1 MRIEPLLKLLHRHF
15 LRPLCVTAGIL
26 AAVWCWGAAYYTF
39 PWPEGWEFSASL
51 LFFLLLL
58 ALAAGGWFRGTL
70 LAVMAALELAT
81 IFFFALRTPERAFE
95 GVRWQRPWARAPHVE
110 LDGERAKIGNI
121 RNFRYRTEEDFDS
134 VYISGTYDL
143 EQVQSVD
150 LAISHWDGLEAVAHT
165 MLSFGFRDGRHLAI
179 SMETR
184 LPEGEEQGFLP
195 GFYKQYEILMVIAL
209 EEDLFRLRTDFRG
222 EELYLYRTNATP
234 EQARTMLD
242 SLLNRAVKLER
253 EPEFYNSITENCT
266 TSLAPLLREINP
278 SFEGDI
284 RLLLNGR
291 SDELLY
297 ELGYLRHRERV
308 SFAELKRRSRVAPQG
323 VAPAEYSHAIR
334 AGAKAAAAGTR

>member
-1 MRIEPLLKLLHRHF
+1 M
-15 LRPLCVTAGIL
+15 
-26 AAVWCWGAAYYTF
+26 
-39 PWPEGWEFSASL
+39 
-51 LFFLLLL
+51 
-58 ALAAGGWFRGTL
+58 
-70 LAVMAALELAT
+70 
-81 IFFFALRTPERAFE
+81 
-95 GVRWQRPWARAPHVE
+95 
-110 LDGERAKIGNI
+110 
-121 RNFRYRTEEDFDS
+121 
-134 VYISGTYDL
+134 
-143 EQVQSVD
+143 QSVD

-297 ELGYLRHRERV
+297 ELGYLCHREGE
-308 SFAELKRRSRVAPQG
+308 SFAELKQRSRVEPQR
-323 VAPAEYSHAIR
+323 VPAEEYSHAIR
-334 AGAKAAAAGTR
+334 SGRE

>member
-1 MRIEPLLKLLHRHF
+1 MRIESLLRGFRRHL
-15 LRPLCVTAGIL
+15 LRPLCVAAGIPV
-26 AAVWCWGAAYYTF
+26 AVWCWGAAYYTF
-39 PWPEGWEFSASL
+39 PWPEGWECIASL
-51 LFFLLLL
+51 LFFLLLPG
-58 ALAAGGWFRGTL
+58 LAAGGWFRGTL

-81 IFFFALRTPERAFE
+81 ILFFAQRTPERAFA
-95 GVRWQRPWARAPHVE
+95 GVTWQRPWAKRPHVE
-110 LDGERAKIGNI
+110 LDGSRAKIGNI
-121 RNFRYRTEEDFDS
+121 RNFRYRTETDFDS
-134 VYISGTYDL
+134 VYTSDEYDL
-143 EQVQSVD
+143 DQLESVD
-150 LAISHWDGLEAVAHT
+150 LAVSHWDGLEAVAHT
-165 MLSFGFRDGRHLAI
+165 MLSFGFRDGRRLAV

-184 LPEGEEQGFLP
+184 LPEGMEQGFLP
-195 GFYKQYEILMVIAL
+195 GLYKQYEILMVLAL

-242 SLLNRAVKLER
+242 SLLERAIKLER

-297 ELGYLRHRERV
+297 ELGYLRHREGEA
-308 SFAELKRRSRVAPQG
+308 FAELKRRSRVEPQR
-323 VAPAEYSHAIR
+323 VPAAEYSHAIR
-334 AGAKAAAAGTR
+334 AGRE